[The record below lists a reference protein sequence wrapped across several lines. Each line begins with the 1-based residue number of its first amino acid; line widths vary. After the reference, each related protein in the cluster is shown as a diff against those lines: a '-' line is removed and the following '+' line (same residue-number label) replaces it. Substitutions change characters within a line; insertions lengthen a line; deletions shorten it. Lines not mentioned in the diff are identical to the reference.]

1 MRNGYKFSSKRR
13 REILDVLI
21 KKKKKIDQTLTPW
34 KTKFAIRK
42 LAIEK
47 NL

>member
-1 MRNGYKFSSKRR
+1 MRNGHKFSSKRR
-13 REILDVLI
+13 RKILDVLI
-21 KKKKKIDQTLTPW
+21 KKKIDQTLTPW